1 MSHDEVPLPRIG
13 RTVRG
18 GSRTFHGPVT
28 TKTQNDIQ
36 VITFTGA
43 EEGDVL
49 HAAGAWM
56 NEHIGTLLIGVN
68 WHGDFLSP
76 YDEIDDVPGPP
87 RHRLD
92 ITVDRGGER

>member
-1 MSHDEVPLPRIG
+1 MASEEQPLPRIG
-13 RTVRG
+13 RPVNGNRD
-18 GSRTFHGPVT
+18 FHAPVT
-28 TKTQNDIQ
+28 AHVHESGVQ
-36 VITFTGA
+36 VVTFTGA

-56 NEHIGTLLIGVN
+56 NEHPNVLLISVN

-76 YDEIDDVPGPP
+76 YDEIDNVPGPP

-92 ITVDRGGER
+92 LTVDRTGEC

>member
-1 MSHDEVPLPRIG
+1 MSKDELPPPRIG
-13 RTVRG
+13 RPTDAKV
-18 GSRTFHGPVT
+18 RTFHGPVT
-28 TKTQNDIQ
+28 TKSHHD
-36 VITFTGA
+36 VEVVTFIGS

-56 NEHIGTLLIGVN
+56 NEHIGALLISVN

-76 YDEIDDVPGPP
+76 YDEVDDVPGPP

-92 ITVDRGGER
+92 LTVDRGGER